1 MHLFCSAVLGLVFF
15 WGPSATWAQTRDCSI
30 ERNPHLTALVPVMD
44 GPFADA
50 HLAANIR
57 HAYELNFQ
65 IHQSKEAELLLHQ
78 TLKSSLQKKNSC
90 AEGLSAYALGAIA
103 LNNHLS
109 EAKTW
114 FHQAETAFTTAN
126 SSLGVARV
134 HYQMAY
140 LASLNGQLKEASSQF
155 GAAATELEELGDPVS
170 AILARLQQLQRSSD
184 NPPAAAYEPLLT
196 QAAAIPSAYAQAVIL
211 HAWGDDENRRS
222 RYANAMEHY
231 EAADKLFSAC
241 HCALSDRSYLQ
252 TSMGRVER
260 LQGRPEAAL
269 PHYYLAMRLQM
280 QSHELT
286 YLPQTINAIGVAYGS
301 MHNFPKATEYYK
313 QALAVAHQIHSQPF
327 IDFLEANLGYAYYQ
341 MGKPSLAIPLL
352 ERAVSL
358 QTTANG
364 ICIRASQLAEAYL
377 AVDRFRDAEDKETQA
392 ITACEKAAKKDDLAS
407 GYAVRAK
414 ARLKSNDPAEFEGA
428 LADIHQ
434 SQSLLEEVRAGLA
447 PEDAYKQGYAQRN
460 MDVFDTSI
468 AILTRMDRKEEALE
482 TAEQARAR
490 AFLDL
495 LSSPHPAA
503 ATKPAAQPGLLPVA
517 LNKNTASTRE
527 SLLKSEAHVDP
538 IQPGEILS
546 TLNRL
551 HSTLLSYWI
560 VDNTLYTWVLR
571 PGLPIVEVAQTI
583 DSTELE
589 ALVRKTRPSQN
600 ETSRGAS
607 ITGRGVDRLALTPED
622 RLVWR
627 RLYDL
632 LILPVADHL
641 PAEPGSL
648 LTIIPNGPLFQ
659 VAFPAL
665 IDRKGHYLIEQYA
678 IHTSPAVGLLRYTAQ
693 NDRAASEH
701 PPQYV
706 FIANPAHLPALRN
719 GLRLPPLPGTEA
731 EIKTVSALLPPTE
744 VTLLDRNNAGISQL
758 IAALPE
764 ATVLHFATHAVVSDA
779 DPFASFLALNRDQDG
794 GELTTADVYNLKLH
808 TTLVVLSACR
818 TGLGKISGDGVAGL
832 SRAFFYSGT
841 ASVLATLWDVAD
853 QPTAILLPR
862 FYQQMT
868 SGKSRSAALRNA
880 QLSLISDLRHGKVVV
895 NTPQGKIKLPENPLF
910 WAAFSLSGEP

>member
-1 MHLFCSAVLGLVFF
+1 M
-15 WGPSATWAQTRDCSI
+15 
-30 ERNPHLTALVPVMD
+30 E
-44 GPFADA
+44 GPFGDP
-50 HLAANIR
+50 HLAADIR

-65 IHQSKEAELLLHQ
+65 LHQTKEAELLLHQ
-78 TLKSSLQKKNSC
+78 TLKSSLQKKNFC

-103 LNNHLS
+103 LNDHLS
-109 EAKTW
+109 DAKSWLHEAE
-114 FHQAETAFTTAN
+114 AAFTTAH

-134 HYQMAY
+134 HYQIAY
-140 LASLNGQLKEASSQF
+140 LASLNGQLKEAASQF
-155 GAAATELEELGDPVS
+155 GIAATELEELGDPVS

-184 NPPAAAYEPLLT
+184 NPPASAYQPLLAE
-196 QAAAIPSAYAQAVIL
+196 AAAIPSAYAQAVIL
-211 HAWGDDENRRS
+211 HAWGDDDNRRS
-222 RYANAMEHY
+222 QYANAMEHY

-269 PHYYLAMRLQM
+269 PHYHLAMRLQM

-301 MHNFPKATEYYK
+301 MHNYPRATEYYR

-352 ERAVSL
+352 ERALSL
-358 QTTANG
+358 QNTANG
-364 ICIRASQLAEAYL
+364 ICIRASQLGEAYL
-377 AVDRFRDAEDKETQA
+377 AVDRFHDAEEKETQA
-392 ITACEKAAKKDDLAS
+392 IAACEKAAKKDDLAS
-407 GYAVRAK
+407 EYAVRAK
-414 ARLKSNDPAEFEGA
+414 ARLKIGGPAELDGA
-428 LADIHQ
+428 LADIRQ
-434 SQSLLEEVRAGLA
+434 SKSLLEEVRSGLA

-460 MDVFDTSI
+460 MDIFDTSI
-468 AILTRMDRKEEALE
+468 AILTRMDRREEALE

-495 LSSPHPAA
+495 LSSPHSSSEP
-503 ATKPAAQPGLLPVA
+503 KPALHGLVPVA
-517 LNKNTASTRE
+517 LHSATVVGTTRD
-527 SLLKSEAHVDP
+527 SLLRSAAHVEP
-538 IQPGEILS
+538 IQRGEILA

-560 VDNTLYTWVLR
+560 ANDTLYTWVLR
-571 PGLPIVEVAQTI
+571 SDRPIVEVTQPI
-583 DSTELE
+583 NPIELE
-589 ALVRKTRPSQN
+589 ALVRKTRPSP
-600 ETSRGAS
+600 EEASRGTIIPS
-607 ITGRGVDRLALTPED
+607 RGGSSLALSPED
-622 RLVWR
+622 RLAWR

-632 LILPVADHL
+632 LIFPIADQL

-678 IHTSPAVGLLRYTAQ
+678 IHTSPAVGLLRYTAE

-701 PPQYV
+701 TPQYV
-706 FIANPAHLPALRN
+706 FIANPAHFPVLTN
-719 GLRLPPLPGTEA
+719 GLRLPPLPGTED
-731 EIKTVSALLPPTE
+731 EVKTVSAFLPPGE
-744 VTLLDRNNAGISQL
+744 VILLDRNNAGISQL
-758 IAALPE
+758 VATLPE
-764 ATVLHFATHAVVSDA
+764 ATVLHFATHAVVNDA

-808 TTLVVLSACR
+808 TRLVVLSACR

-853 QPTAILLPR
+853 QPTARLLPH

-868 SGKSRSAALRNA
+868 SGRSRSAALRDA
-880 QLSLISDLRHGKVVV
+880 QLSLIADLRHGKVVI
-895 NTPQGKIKLPENPLF
+895 NTPRGKTKLPENPLF